1 MLFGNNKS
9 ARCEDVRLFYHFQQ
23 RFRQMFLVRRVQED
37 QIKEVRGRNFSAQK
51 GELTRCI
58 QPQI

>member
-23 RFRQMFLVRRVQED
+23 LLRQIFLVGRIKED
-37 QIKEVRGRNFSAQK
+37 QIEAVGRGNFSAEK
-51 GELTRCI
+51 GELA
-58 QPQI
+58 